1 MIYDIFAL
9 IISFVISIISG
20 LGYGGI
26 FILMALESALIPI
39 PSEIIMPFS
48 GFLVWEEKFSFLAV
62 VWWGTF
68 GNLIGSIIAYWLGYY
83 GGRPLI
89 EKYGKFILISR
100 NELDFADRWFQ
111 KYGGISI
118 LFSRML
124 PAVRTF
130 ISLPAGIARMPF
142 GKFCLYTFLG
152 SLPWSFVLAY
162 AGLIMGKNWK
172 GLEVYFRK
180 FDWAIGILGILA
192 LALFI
197 YHKISEKGGSQPKA
211 EAPQEHAAGGKK
223 KNI

>member
-9 IISFVISIISG
+9 ISAFVINIISS

-68 GNLIGSIIAYWLGYY
+68 GNLIGSVAAYWLGYY
-83 GGRPLI
+83 GGRPLV

-100 NELDFADRWFQ
+100 HELDFADKWFQ
-111 KYGGISI
+111 KYGGLSI

-142 GKFCLYTFLG
+142 LKFCIYTFLG
-152 SLPWSFVLAY
+152 SLPWSFALTY
-162 AGLIMGKNWK
+162 AGLVMGENWK
-172 GLEVYFRK
+172 GIEVYFRK
-180 FDWAIGILGILA
+180 FDWAIGILGIVFLGW
-192 LALFI
+192 FI
-197 YHKISEKGGSQPKA
+197 WHKI
-211 EAPQEHAAGGKK
+211 
-223 KNI
+223 KNNNQKI

>member
-1 MIYDIFAL
+1 MIYDIFA
-9 IISFVISIISG
+9 IISSLVINVISN
-20 LGYGGI
+20 LGYGGS
-26 FILMALESALIPI
+26 FILMILESALIPL
-39 PSEIIMPFS
+39 PSAIIMPFS
-48 GFLVWEEKFSFLAV
+48 GFLVWEEKFSFPNV
-62 VWWGTF
+62 IWWGTF

-89 EKYGKFILISR
+89 EKYGKFVLISR
-100 NELDFADRWFQ
+100 HELDFADRWFQ

-152 SLPWSFVLAY
+152 SLPWSFVLTY
-162 AGLIMGKNWK
+162 AGVIMGENWK

-180 FDWAIGILGILA
+180 FDWAIGILGILI
-192 LALFI
+192 LGWFI
-197 YHKISEKGGSQPKA
+197 YYKIRTNKQK
-211 EAPQEHAAGGKK
+211 
-223 KNI
+223 I